1 MVSNL
6 ISQNFAGSRPRTGD
20 VELICVATNRSQTP
34 GAHKHSSWELNP
46 GCLQQRAGDRTIS
59 QNCRQ
64 PFCFVRLPHCP
75 CLSPGHAA
83 VTKLGSGIFKSG
95 TSIMPPW
102 PNGQGVGLL
111 IRRLRVRVPQGVTSC
126 PSSRTTHLLLYPPR
140 TRGVLRAK
148 ILMQTVF
155 LHP

>member
-1 MVSNL
+1 MVSNI
-6 ISQNFAGSRPRTGD
+6 ISQNFASSRPRTED
-20 VELICVATNRSQTP
+20 VEWICVAKNRSQTP

-59 QNCRQ
+59 QNCCR

-83 VTKLGSGIFKSG
+83 VTKLGLGIFKSG

-111 IRRLRVRVPQGVTSC
+111 IRRLRARVPQGVM
-126 PSSRTTHLLLYPPR
+126 RY
-140 TRGVLRAK
+140 G
-148 ILMQTVF
+148 LMN
-155 LHP
+155 PCI